1 MAKLFQEFKLK
12 NLHLKNRIVMA
23 PMCMYSAG
31 ADALLTPWH
40 YAHYLARATGG
51 AGAILLEATAVSPEG
66 RITEADLGLYADEQ
80 IPRFR
85 KLTAAIREQGAAVG
99 IQLAHAGRKSRTRGK
114 IIAPSPLAFPTLK
127 TPEAMS
133 ETEIERI
140 VGAFG
145 EAAKKAHLS
154 GFDFLE
160 IHAAHGYLIN
170 QFLSP
175 LTNQRQDEYGK
186 DRTLFLRRILEAVRK
201 NWPEE
206 KALWVRVSAEEFHP
220 EGLRPEALGRI
231 LKNLPIDL
239 VDVSSGGVTGERV
252 DAHPGYQ
259 IPFSE
264 KIREISGLP
273 TAAGGL
279 ITEARQAEAVLE
291 EEKANLIYFGRE
303 LLRNPHFPLYAAKEL
318 GVEVPW
324 PKQYIRAKI

>member
-114 IIAPSPLAFPTLK
+114 IIAPSPLAFQTLK

-133 ETEIERI
+133 DTEIERL
-140 VGAFG
+140 VGA
-145 EAAKKAHLS
+145 
-154 GFDFLE
+154 
-160 IHAAHGYLIN
+160 
-170 QFLSP
+170 
-175 LTNQRQDEYGK
+175 
-186 DRTLFLRRILEAVRK
+186 
-201 NWPEE
+201 
-206 KALWVRVSAEEFHP
+206 
-220 EGLRPEALGRI
+220 
-231 LKNLPIDL
+231 
-239 VDVSSGGVTGERV
+239 
-252 DAHPGYQ
+252 
-259 IPFSE
+259 
-264 KIREISGLP
+264 
-273 TAAGGL
+273 
-279 ITEARQAEAVLE
+279 
-291 EEKANLIYFGRE
+291 
-303 LLRNPHFPLYAAKEL
+303 
-318 GVEVPW
+318 
-324 PKQYIRAKI
+324 